1 MLAERRT
8 YTRKKKI
15 FRIFLRVASEAR
27 IKLEAADASQLT
39 SGHHHRC
46 WLGPRLYGARWRIT
60 LMLRYLDT
68 IL

>member
-8 YTRKKKI
+8 YTRKRKKKI

-46 WLGPRLYGARWRIT
+46 WLGPRLYGAR
-60 LMLRYLDT
+60 
-68 IL
+68 